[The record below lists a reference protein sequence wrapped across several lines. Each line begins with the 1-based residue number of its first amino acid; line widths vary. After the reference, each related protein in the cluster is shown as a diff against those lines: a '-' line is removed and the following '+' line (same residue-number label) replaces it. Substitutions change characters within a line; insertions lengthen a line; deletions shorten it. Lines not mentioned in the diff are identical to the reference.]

1 MSVASVNPW
10 HSSSVGPLTIFAMVV
25 CPSVHPSVR
34 HKPVLYRNDWT
45 NRAVWHG
52 GFLPTILHC
61 LVRKLQKNKN
71 TSLWNFVPHSG
82 LRKFRHGKSIVWP
95 TKLCYLQTRLNPTQP
110 MDGPNPSPTLGEC
123 RRDAHVLSLRI
134 EYVVG

>member
-1 MSVASVNPW
+1 MSVASVNLW

-61 LVRKLQKNKN
+61 LVRKLKKIR
-71 TSLWNFVPHSG
+71 TLRSGTLYHTLDFENFATASRSCGQQNCAICRPDSTQP
-82 LRKFRHGKSIVWP
+82 SPWMD
-95 TKLCYLQTRLNPTQP
+95 PTQVQRWGSVGRMLMSFP
-110 MDGPNPSPTLGEC
+110 C
-123 RRDAHVLSLRI
+123 ALSM
-134 EYVVG
+134 